1 MSLLGKLSG
10 TAIPFD
16 QTTVMSAWAMM
27 IMAVMFVLAW
37 IEG

>member
-16 QTTVMSAWAMM
+16 QPTVMSAWAMM